1 MKRILMVVGIALGA
15 CVASA
20 DDSYLWWMVDRETD
34 AKYDYTYAVVKATTG
49 NTATGGTQVGDGL
62 GKGSG
67 LQGWAYVG
75 SAIGSGYSYYIE
87 LLSEATG
94 TGGGYEAVAASSLAS
109 WEDLQNFFTANGVP
123 GTSTPWTGGE
133 FHAVPEPT
141 SGLLL
146 LLGVA
151 GLALRR
157 KRA

>member
-1 MKRILMVVGIALGA
+1 MKRILMGLGIALLAGA
-15 CVASA
+15 ASA
-20 DDSYLWWMVDRETD
+20 DDSYLWWMVDKEAD
-34 AKYDYTYAVVKATTG
+34 SKYEYTYAVVKATTG
-49 NTATGGTQVGDGL
+49 TTATGGTQVGGDGL

-75 SAIGSGYSYYIE
+75 ILGNGYSYYIE
-87 LLSEATG
+87 LINET
-94 TGGGYEAVAASSLAS
+94 TGGGYETVAASSLAS
-109 WEDLQNFFTANGVP
+109 WEDLKNFLTANGVP
-123 GTSTPWTGGE
+123 GTGTPWTGGE